1 MKKRIII
8 IAATLLAVAGVLTAL
23 APDTLS
29 MLILLAM
36 CGVLMLG
43 FVLGLLPCVVFTAG
57 FSDGRKS
64 IDQALDV
71 QTTEPW
77 YAVFKLDTPF
87 RQRELDKMF
96 RLYRDEAEQQREDG
110 EVVSDIEDWI
120 NEDMLGLRTWQGLI
134 AQIPGMLTGIMTP
147 TMVQIFAPENRTGV
161 IQS

>member
-1 MKKRIII
+1 MKKRIVV
-8 IAATLLAVAGVLTAL
+8 IAAVLLAVAGVLTAL

-29 MLILLAM
+29 MLILLTM
-36 CGVLMLG
+36 CGVLALG
-43 FVLGLLPCVVFTAG
+43 FILGLLPSVTFTAG
-57 FSDGRKS
+57 FYEGRRS
-64 IDQALDV
+64 IDQALEV

-77 YAVFKLDTPF
+77 YAVFKLDAPF

-134 AQIPGMLTGIMTP
+134 AQVPGILTGMMTP
-147 TMVQIFAPENRTGV
+147 TMVQMHPSCT
-161 IQS
+161 